1 MHLHLLEED
10 VRPSPCT
17 GENLY
22 RQSTYLVI
30 PGKCQLSL
38 SHIVYSI
45 STFFWVPNC
54 ASPLGTVPCSSSHQL
69 LPISANTTTSAGRSS
84 LLAEIQRIS
93 RHLGNAGKWP
103 GHTFLPT
110 LAAVHIPS
118 LDSQDWRP
126 KVFAA
131 MRKPFLPFRHETTFS
146 LILTDF
152 FTFFYVPLS
161 LPAATSPDTLGINN
175 GNWRCSHLRFSFSL
189 QSEHDWW
196 GSRNADA
203 DYAHLEREK
212 AARCFSPY

>member
-1 MHLHLLEED
+1 MLEWSFVLLNLEKSIWSLQKGHLKVHMKKKHFAAEKWQSVISSRRAIASAGLICGLHWQCMHLHRLEED

-30 PGKCQLSL
+30 SGKRQLRP

-54 ASPLGTVPCSSSHQL
+54 ASPLGTVPCSSNHL

-103 GHTFLPT
+103 RHTFLPT
-110 LAAVHIPS
+110 LAAVH
-118 LDSQDWRP
+118 R
-126 KVFAA
+126 
-131 MRKPFLPFRHETTFS
+131 LPR
-146 LILTDF
+146 
-152 FTFFYVPLS
+152 
-161 LPAATSPDTLGINN
+161 
-175 GNWRCSHLRFSFSL
+175 
-189 QSEHDWW
+189 
-196 GSRNADA
+196 
-203 DYAHLEREK
+203 LE
-212 AARCFSPY
+212 A